1 MNIKLDDINL
11 FLAGDKSPSIFSEAI
26 SALEKNNSIEKKSI
40 KIWNLQEKYF
50 QKYLNIVDEDGNC
63 FNIVAINYR
72 TKTEIANFF
81 YNFNNNYNDTGLI
94 TTTYPFFLI
103 DKNIYLKKD
112 LYNEIIKINQK
123 RPDLYHYNSKDIIEY
138 DKETLKQK
146 ILEIYNYYYQK
157 QQERRQ
163 PKTLNIMVCGKKRT
177 GKTYFINELLFENRG
192 LSKQNNYTTKII
204 SYEHKLFPIM
214 FFDFP
219 GFSDNEDRGMSDATN
234 FITKFSEVY
243 KNLKNKIHIIFYFL
257 QNDSGRVLQDKEIEL
272 IEKFI
277 KTNVPIYFITNR
289 IEKNNYKTFIRNV
302 EIRMKLIK
310 SKFLLKE
317 LMSRLFI
324 LDSTNKSIKKLL
336 DVVIYELSFSR
347 VANEIIIKE
356 MSQKDNLND
365 SNCRFNDKNDNFI
378 SQFEIM
384 EYPDDEERQELK
396 RNRLLEAMKN
406 SIFFN
411 DYSKT
416 FENVEKKIKEII
428 EKIQNQTNTHLIPL
442 LSANK
447 DLLKLFKELKEEF
460 REFMSEEEIR
470 KNFPALSEIK
480 EYDLDENSIGIL
492 INAIICFVSVLTVG
506 ATGTFTLFFGIPIY
520 FITGIAKKKK
530 IENLLKEN
538 ANNMFK
544 KFKDVSIDD
553 YSIKAT
559 AEEYNNIIDK
569 FIEYSKY
576 FDSEHLN
583 DMDLM
588 KFK

>member
-1 MNIKLDDINL
+1 
-11 FLAGDKSPSIFSEAI
+11 
-26 SALEKNNSIEKKSI
+26 
-40 KIWNLQEKYF
+40 
-50 QKYLNIVDEDGNC
+50 
-63 FNIVAINYR
+63 
-72 TKTEIANFF
+72 
-81 YNFNNNYNDTGLI
+81 
-94 TTTYPFFLI
+94 
-103 DKNIYLKKD
+103 
-112 LYNEIIKINQK
+112 
-123 RPDLYHYNSKDIIEY
+123 
-138 DKETLKQK
+138 
-146 ILEIYNYYYQK
+146 
-157 QQERRQ
+157 
-163 PKTLNIMVCGKKRT
+163 
-177 GKTYFINELLFENRG
+177 
-192 LSKQNNYTTKII
+192 
-204 SYEHKLFPIM
+204 M

-272 IEKFI
+272 IENFI

-310 SKFLLKE
+310 SKYPLKE

-336 DVVIYELSFSR
+336 NVVIYELSFSR
-347 VANEIIIKE
+347 AANEMIVKE

-365 SNCRFNDKNDNFI
+365 SNFGLKGKNDNFI

-384 EYPDDEERQELK
+384 DYTDDGERQELK
-396 RNRLLEAMKN
+396 RNRILEEMKK

-416 FENVEKKIKEII
+416 FKNVEKKINEII
-428 EKIQNQTNTHLIPL
+428 DKIQNQTTTHLIPL

-447 DLLKLFKELKEEF
+447 DLLKLFNELKVEF

-492 INAIICFVSVLTVG
+492 INAIICFLSVLTVG
-506 ATGTFTLFFGIPIY
+506 ATGTFTLAFGIPIY
-520 FITGIAKKKK
+520 FLTGKAKKTK

-544 KFKDVSIDD
+544 KFKDISIEDC
-553 YSIKAT
+553 SIKAT
-559 AEEYNNIIDK
+559 AEEYNKIIDK